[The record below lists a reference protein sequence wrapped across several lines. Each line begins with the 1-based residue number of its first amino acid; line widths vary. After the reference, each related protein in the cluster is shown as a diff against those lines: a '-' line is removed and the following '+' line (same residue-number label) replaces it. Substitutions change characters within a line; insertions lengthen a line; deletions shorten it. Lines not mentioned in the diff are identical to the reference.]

1 MAHRF
6 HLSIRQLDVCRD
18 VHHHLQVSDLLALR
32 DLVDHFSGLPH
43 RFRNELL
50 VPPDIPCLRFH
61 HQRLLHWRSQL
72 RKEELLSGS
81 LGEVERVQ
89 RGLAVRYR
97 RLVLRSAR
105 LADASEFQFPV
116 RLLLACLRDVEREDL
131 APVLGTD
138 TLAQL
143 GFPCLGGGDQDDGSS
158 FSLSGSELGCGLV
171 VGLLFLLLLL
181 GLDLRSYLLPK
192 PLSQARVVFLC
203 WHRQTEWGTGERSV
217 NPLDTECPRVS
228 R

>member
-43 RFRNELL
+43 RFRNELF
-50 VPPDIPCLRFH
+50 VPPHIARLRFDDE
-61 HQRLLHWRSQL
+61 RFLDRRSQL
-72 RKEELLSGS
+72 GEEELLSGS

-89 RGLAVRYR
+89 RGLAVRDWC
-97 RLVLRSAR
+97 LVLRSAGF
-105 LADASEFQFPV
+105 ADASEFQFPV
-116 RLLLACLRDVEREDL
+116 RLLLACLRDIEREDF
-131 APVLGTD
+131 APVLGSD

-143 GFPCLGGGDQDDGSS
+143 GFPCLGGCDQDDGSS
-158 FSLSGSELGCGLV
+158 FSLSDPELGCGLV

-181 GLDLRSYLLPK
+181 GLDLRSYLLPE

-203 WHRQTEWGTGERSV
+203 WHRQTEWRLGERSV
-217 NPLDTECPRVS
+217 NPLDNGCLRVS